1 MQILGLWMPSGWEW
15 LVILAIGLLL
25 FGRRLPEIGRSIG
38 KTIVEFKRGINDI
51 EDEVDKA
58 SKREVEPSRQLPR
71 EDRAVS
77 QTTAS
82 PSRADATPPNAS
94 FD

>member
-1 MQILGLWMPSGWEW
+1 MQTLGIWMPSGWEW

-58 SKREVEPSRQLPR
+58 SRSEGEKTRSLPR
-71 EDRAVS
+71 DDRAVS
-77 QTTAS
+77 QS
-82 PSRADATPPNAS
+82 PGAATNVEATPPNS
-94 FD
+94 

>member
-1 MQILGLWMPSGWEW
+1 MQTLGLWMPSGWEW

-51 EDEVDKA
+51 EEDVDRA
-58 SKREVEPSRQLPR
+58 SQSEGKESRSLPR
-71 EDRAVS
+71 DDRAVS
-77 QTTAS
+77 QSPGTAS
-82 PSRADATPPNAS
+82 HAEARPPNS
-94 FD
+94 

>member
-1 MQILGLWMPSGWEW
+1 MQTLGLWMPSGWEW

-58 SKREVEPSRQLPR
+58 SKREGDSPRQLPR

-77 QTTAS
+77 QTPTS
-82 PSRADATPPNAS
+82 PSRADAAPPNA
-94 FD
+94 